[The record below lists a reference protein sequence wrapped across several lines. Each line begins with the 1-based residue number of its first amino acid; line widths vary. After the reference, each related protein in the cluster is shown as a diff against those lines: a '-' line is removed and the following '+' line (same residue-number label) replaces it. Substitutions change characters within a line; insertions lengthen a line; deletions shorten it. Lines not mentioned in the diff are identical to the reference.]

1 MRGGRCKSTVQNLLL
16 EYPPLGKAW
25 SNKVPLKL
33 ARRAVCCVRDTCVL
47 ECVIRFCLHPVPA
60 VARAAAATGTR
71 GVSRRLS
78 QRMCP
83 EMFSKARSRGM
94 GSSEEGEGEGEG
106 SHLMD
111 DHEKPPSRRTSLPR
125 AVPVAG
131 LAVLVLVAWF
141 SYGGS
146 VRGPGLASRDTRQ
159 AQLSTGWCVMSRS
172 HACRLA
178 P

>member
-1 MRGGRCKSTVQNLLL
+1 MT
-16 EYPPLGKAW
+16 
-25 SNKVPLKL
+25 
-33 ARRAVCCVRDTCVL
+33 
-47 ECVIRFCLHPVPA
+47 PA
-60 VARAAAATGTR
+60 VPFCDPLITTACFHPLSIVAECRAPAACR
-71 GVSRRLS
+71 SC
-78 QRMCP
+78 MCP
-83 EMFSKARSRGM
+83 EMYSKARSRGM

-159 AQLSTGWCVMSRS
+159 AQLSTGWCVLSRS
-172 HACRLA
+172 HACHLA

>member
-1 MRGGRCKSTVQNLLL
+1 
-16 EYPPLGKAW
+16 
-25 SNKVPLKL
+25 
-33 ARRAVCCVRDTCVL
+33 
-47 ECVIRFCLHPVPA
+47 
-60 VARAAAATGTR
+60 
-71 GVSRRLS
+71 
-78 QRMCP
+78 MCP

-146 VRGPGLASRDTRQ
+146 VRGPGPASRDTRQ
-159 AQLSTGWCVMSRS
+159 AQLSTGWFVMYRS